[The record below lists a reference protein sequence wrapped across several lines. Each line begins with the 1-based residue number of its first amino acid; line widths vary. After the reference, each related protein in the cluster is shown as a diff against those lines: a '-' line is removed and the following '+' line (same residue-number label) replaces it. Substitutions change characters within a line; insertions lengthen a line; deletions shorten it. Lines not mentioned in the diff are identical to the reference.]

1 MVIAKQVFPTP
12 EKPLIYTTEG
22 LVDAWARIIFISSF
36 RPEKNLGSGGA
47 RNRSVLLTPMS
58 ADIDITFLITD
69 DDFLSFSEDE
79 ADLSESEDAPFLP
92 EEEPFISVL
101 ASAASRTTAIMTIM
115 TVVMNQP
122 ELWI

>member
-1 MVIAKQVFPTP
+1 MP
-12 EKPLIYTTEG
+12 ERG
-22 LVDAWARIIFISSF
+22 LFSFLLF
-36 RPEKNLGSGGA
+36 RPEKNSGSGGG

-79 ADLSESEDAPFLP
+79 ADLSESEDAPYLP

-101 ASAASRTTAIMTIM
+101 ANAASRTTAIMTIM
-115 TVVMNQP
+115 IVVMNQP